1 MSTPIFYQG
10 NINIYIGMNPW
21 DTMSIKSNKKTAIQ
35 MAVYFWWTLLGTVYS
50 HVRFH
55 SMGPFH
61 YVWREQRIRLF
72 LPTGV
77 PNPFTGSRPLG
88 PTQKKRPYKWPFISG
103 GRAGTRTLDPLI
115 KSQLLYQLSYASRT
129 ILPDTNPISAVH
141 RTDG

>member
-21 DTMSIKSNKKTAIQ
+21 DTMSIKSNKKTAIC
-35 MAVYFWWTLLGTVYS
+35 MAVYFWWTRRDCIFPCSFSLHGPLSLRMARTA
-50 HVRFH
+50 H
-55 SMGPFH
+55 SLVLANWRSEPFH
-61 YVWREQRIRLF
+61 GFSSAWSN
-72 LPTGV
+72 T
-77 PNPFTGSRPLG
+77 
-88 PTQKKRPYKWPFISG
+88 KKRPYKWPFISG

-129 ILPDTNPISAVH
+129 ILSDTNPISAVH

>member
-21 DTMSIKSNKKTAIQ
+21 DTMSIKSNKKRPYKWPFISGG
-35 MAVYFWWTLLGTVYS
+35 LCLGLYIPMFVFT
-50 HVRFH
+50 
-55 SMGPFH
+55 P
-61 YVWREQRIRLF
+61 WA
-72 LPTGV
+72 
-77 PNPFTGSRPLG
+77 PFTTYGANSAFACSCQLAFRTLSRGLVRLV
-88 PTQKKRPYKWPFISG
+88 QHKKKRPYKWPFISG

-129 ILPDTNPISAVH
+129 ILSDTNPISAVH

>member
-1 MSTPIFYQG
+1 
-10 NINIYIGMNPW
+10 
-21 DTMSIKSNKKTAIQ
+21 

-50 HVRFH
+50 HVHFH

-88 PTQKKRPYKWPFISG
+88 PTHNKRPYNARLFMVDAQGLEPW
-103 GRAGTRTLDPLI
+103 T
-115 KSQLLYQLSYASRT
+115 
-129 ILPDTNPISAVH
+129 H
-141 RTDG
+141 

>member
-21 DTMSIKSNKKTAIQ
+21 DTMSIKSNKKRPSN
-35 MAVYFWWTLLGTVYS
+35 G
-50 HVRFH
+50 
-55 SMGPFH
+55 
-61 YVWREQRIRLF
+61 RLF
-72 LPTGV
+72 LVDSAWDCIFPCSFSLHGPLSLRMARTAHSLV
-77 PNPFTGSRPLG
+77 LANWRSEPFHGFSSAWSNT
-88 PTQKKRPYKWPFISG
+88 KKTAVKWPFISG